1 MKHDLSDIAL
11 APTDPG
17 AQSSIVEEDRGVSS
31 HKHGLAGLV
40 DDVVVDPAVIRDVMY
55 GVIAYLR
62 LRRLKCWFKRRR
74 ALHLSKM
81 ESSQRPLTVTLRTGA
96 ATSQRLQKNNFTNQ

>member
-1 MKHDLSDIAL
+1 MIAL
-11 APTDPG
+11 APPDPG
-17 AQSSIVEEDRGVSS
+17 AQSSVVEEDRGVSS

-40 DDVVVDPAVIRDVMY
+40 DDVVVHPAVIRDVMY

-62 LRRLKCWFKRRR
+62 LRRLKCWFKI

-81 ESSQRPLTVTLRTGA
+81 ESSQRPLTVTFRTGA
-96 ATSQRLQKNNFTNQ
+96 ATSQRLKKKKLNKAIAEQS